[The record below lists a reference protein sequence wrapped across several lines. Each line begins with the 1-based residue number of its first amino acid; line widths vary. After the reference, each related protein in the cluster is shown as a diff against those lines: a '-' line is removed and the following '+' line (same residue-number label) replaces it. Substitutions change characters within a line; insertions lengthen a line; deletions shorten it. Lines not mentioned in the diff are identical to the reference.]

1 MFPRQLQKKI
11 DYSVSLLRKAEK
23 LALQLDPENG
33 FYLAFS
39 GGKDSQTLYHIAKLA
54 GVKFKAHMSLTS
66 IDPPAVIRFVKS
78 NYPDVELIKPKL
90 SIYDMALKKHIL
102 PTMRKRWCC
111 AEYKE
116 VYGAGSVTLIGIRK
130 AESVRRS
137 KRDEFSI
144 GESVWGAKS
153 YTGYFDQFSD
163 HKESE
168 VSCMGNGKEKIL
180 LSPILNWA
188 DADVWNFLNGYGIEH
203 CSLYDE
209 GYKRIGCILCP
220 MSSRKS
226 KIRDIKAFPHV
237 KKKWESTIKKL
248 IDAGYMGRDLHD
260 PEAMFRWWISGKNF
274 TQFYAEEYL
283 QQKID
288 FEDYE

>member
-1 MFPRQLQKKI
+1 MFPRRLQEKI
-11 DYSVSLLRKAEK
+11 DYSVNLLQKAEK

-237 KKKWESTIKKL
+237 KKKWESTIEKL

>member
-1 MFPRQLQKKI
+1 MIARQLQEKI
-11 DYSVSLLRKAEK
+11 DYSVSLLRKAEN

-78 NYPDVELIKPKL
+78 NYPDVELIKPKM

-116 VYGAGSVTLIGIRK
+116 AYGAGSVTLIGVRR

-144 GESVWGAKS
+144 GTSEGGANL
-153 YTGYFDQFSD
+153 TQD
-163 HKESE
+163 
-168 VSCMGNGKEKIL
+168 IL
-180 LSPILNWA
+180 ISFQNTRKA
-188 DADVWNFLNGYGIEH
+188 
-203 CSLYDE
+203 
-209 GYKRIGCILCP
+209 RCP
-220 MSSRKS
+220 AWEMAKRKS
-226 KIRDIKAFPHV
+226 FCRQ
-237 KKKWESTIKKL
+237 S
-248 IDAGYMGRDLHD
+248 
-260 PEAMFRWWISGKNF
+260 
-274 TQFYAEEYL
+274 
-283 QQKID
+283 
-288 FEDYE
+288 

>member
-1 MFPRQLQKKI
+1 MIARQLQEKI

-78 NYPDVELIKPKL
+78 NYPDVELIKPKM

-116 VYGAGSVTLIGIRK
+116 AYGAGSVTLIGVRR

-144 GESVWGAKS
+144 GASAGEGKS
-153 YTGYFDQFSD
+153 YSGYFDQFSE

-180 LSPILNWA
+180 LSPILNWT
-188 DADVWNFLNGYGIEH
+188 DADVWGFLNGYSIEH

-220 MSSRKS
+220 MSNRKS
-226 KIRDIKAFPHV
+226 KVRDIKAFPHV
-237 KKKWESTIKKL
+237 KKKWVATIEKL
-248 IDAGYMGRDLHD
+248 IEAGYVGYDLHD

>member
-23 LALQLDPENG
+23 IALQLDPENG

-78 NYPDVELIKPKL
+78 NYPDVELIKPKM

-116 VYGAGSVTLIGIRK
+116 AYGSGSVTLIGVRR

-144 GESVWGAKS
+144 GASAGGVVNLTQDILISFQSTRKARCPAWGMAKRKS
-153 YTGYFDQFSD
+153 YCHQS
-163 HKESE
+163 
-168 VSCMGNGKEKIL
+168 
-180 LSPILNWA
+180 
-188 DADVWNFLNGYGIEH
+188 
-203 CSLYDE
+203 
-209 GYKRIGCILCP
+209 
-220 MSSRKS
+220 
-226 KIRDIKAFPHV
+226 
-237 KKKWESTIKKL
+237 
-248 IDAGYMGRDLHD
+248 
-260 PEAMFRWWISGKNF
+260 
-274 TQFYAEEYL
+274 
-283 QQKID
+283 
-288 FEDYE
+288 

>member
-1 MFPRQLQKKI
+1 MIARQLQEKI

-220 MSSRKS
+220 MPSRKS

-237 KKKWESTIKKL
+237 KKKWESTIEKL
-248 IDAGYMGRDLHD
+248 IDAGYVGRDLHD
-260 PEAMFRWWISGKNF
+260 PEAMFR
-274 TQFYAEEYL
+274 
-283 QQKID
+283 
-288 FEDYE
+288 

>member
-1 MFPRQLQKKI
+1 MIARQLQEKI

-78 NYPDVELIKPKL
+78 NYPDVELIKPKM

-116 VYGAGSVTLIGIRK
+116 AYGAGSVTLIGVRR

-144 GESVWGAKS
+144 GASGGGKS
-153 YTGYFDQFSD
+153 YTGYFDQFSE

-180 LSPILNWA
+180 LSPILNWT
-188 DADVWNFLNGYGIEH
+188 DVDVWGFLNGYSIEH

-220 MSSRKS
+220 MSNRKS
-226 KIRDIKAFPHV
+226 KVRDIKAFPHV
-237 KKKWESTIKKL
+237 KKKWVATIEKL
-248 IDAGYMGRDLHD
+248 IEAGYVGYGLHD